1 MSEVITV
8 ARPYAKAAF
17 DVAVKHKALDKWLEM
32 LAFSTEVV
40 KNETVQSL
48 LQGSLGT
55 QKMGEL
61 FVQLCGDQLNEH
73 GQNLIKVMAENG
85 RLSALP
91 AVLAEFVALK
101 SELDK
106 QLDASVCSASPLSD
120 TDITKIQASLEKRYG
135 RTVKLNCS
143 VDPSLMAGLVIKAG
157 DEIIDATVR
166 SKLNRLAEALQS

>member
-17 DVAVKHKALDKWLEM
+17 DVAVEHKALDKWLEM
-32 LAFSTEVV
+32 LSFAVAV
-40 KNETVQSL
+40 ANNDTVQGL
-48 LQGSLGT
+48 LHGSLGT
-55 QKMGEL
+55 EKLGDL
-61 FVQLCGDQLNEH
+61 FVQICGDQLNEQ

-85 RLSALP
+85 RLGVLP

-120 TDITKIQASLEKRYG
+120 ADVAKIQASLEKRYG
-135 RTVKLNCS
+135 RTVKLNFS
-143 VDPSLMAGLVIKAG
+143 IDPSLMAGLVIKAG
-157 DEIIDATVR
+157 DEIIDASIR
-166 SKLNRLAEALQS
+166 NKLNRLAEALQS

>member
-120 TDITKIQASLEKRYG
+120 ADITKLKASLEKRYG

>member
-17 DVAVKHKALDKWLEM
+17 DVAVEHKALDKWLEM
-32 LAFSTEVV
+32 LSFAVAV
-40 KNETVQSL
+40 ANNDTVQGL
-48 LQGSLGT
+48 LHGSLGT
-55 QKMGEL
+55 EKLGDL
-61 FVQLCGDQLNEH
+61 FVQICGDQLNEQ

-85 RLSALP
+85 RLGVLP

-120 TDITKIQASLEKRYG
+120 ADVAKIQASLEKRYG
-135 RTVKLNCS
+135 RTVKLNFS
-143 VDPSLMAGLVIKAG
+143 IDPSLMAGLVIKAG
-157 DEIIDATVR
+157 DEIIDASIR
-166 SKLNRLAEALQS
+166 NKLNRLAEALES

>member
-120 TDITKIQASLEKRYG
+120 ADITKIQASLEKRYG

>member
-17 DVAVKHKALDKWLEM
+17 DVAVEHKALDKWLEM
-32 LAFSTEVV
+32 LSFAVAV
-40 KNETVQSL
+40 ANNDTVQGL
-48 LQGSLGT
+48 LHGSLGT
-55 QKMGEL
+55 EKLGDL
-61 FVQLCGDQLNEH
+61 FVQICGDQLNEQ

-85 RLSALP
+85 RLGVLP

-120 TDITKIQASLEKRYG
+120 ADVAKIQASLEKRYG
-135 RTVKLNCS
+135 RTVNLNFS
-143 VDPSLMAGLVIKAG
+143 IDPSLMAGLVIKAG
-157 DEIIDATVR
+157 DDIIDASIR
-166 SKLNRLAEALQS
+166 NKLNRLAEALQS